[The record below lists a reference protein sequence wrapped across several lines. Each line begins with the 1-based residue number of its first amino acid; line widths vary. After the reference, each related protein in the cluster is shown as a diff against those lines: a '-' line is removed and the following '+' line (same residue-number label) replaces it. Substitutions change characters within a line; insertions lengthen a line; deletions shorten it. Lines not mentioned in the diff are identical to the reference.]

1 MDIKMELGRKTSK
14 MSDGSLCPLSQ
25 RDAQSDVRSLP
36 LTAEEWTMRHQRT
49 DIKERPSIGVNI
61 HKRL

>member
-1 MDIKMELGRKTSK
+1 MDIKMELGRKKSQ
-14 MSDGSLCPLSQ
+14 MSDGSLRPLSQ

-36 LTAEEWTMRHQRT
+36 LTAEGWKMHHQRT